1 MRILAKEIDE
11 KTRKFLLQSQKN
23 EITEYHIY
31 QKLAERSKDLH
42 NKEVLTS
49 ISNEELRH
57 YNIWKKYTGV
67 EVKPNMGKV
76 KRYLWIC
83 KIFGLTFGIKR
94 MENGEAGAQKIYN
107 QISDIIPE
115 AKTIIEDEKNHED
128 KLIELINEERLD
140 YIGSMVLGLNDA
152 LVELTGALA
161 GFTLAFQNTLLIAMT
176 ALITGIAASMSMAA
190 SEYLSTR
197 SESEQ
202 SNKKPLKAATYTGI
216 AYIFTVIVLVAPYM
230 LLNNV
235 WWCLFISLG
244 SGVIIIFVFTY
255 YTSVA
260 KSFSFKRRFAEMALI
275 SLGIAAISFFI
286 GYFIRI
292 GFGIEV

>member
-1 MRILAKEIDE
+1 MAKEIDD

-31 QKLAERSKDLH
+31 QKLAERTKNPQ

-94 MENGEAGAQKIYN
+94 MENGEAGAQKMYD

-115 AKTIIEDEKNHED
+115 ARTIIEDEKSHED

-140 YIGSMVLGLNDA
+140 YIGSIVLGLNDA

-161 GFTLAFQNTLLIAMT
+161 GFTLAFQNTSLIAMT

-197 SESEQ
+197 SESKE

-216 AYIFTVIVLVAPYM
+216 AYVLTVFVLVLPY
-230 LLNNV
+230 LFLTNV
-235 WWCLFISLG
+235 FLCLWISLG
-244 SGVIIIFVFTY
+244 AGVLIIFVFTY

-260 KSFSFKRRFAEMALI
+260 KSFSFIRRFAEMAII
-275 SLGIAAISFFI
+275 SLGIAFASFWI
-286 GYFIRI
+286 GNLIRI
-292 GFGIEV
+292 VFGISI